1 MHGNLSN
8 QMFSS
13 SGVAQWLAC
22 WAHNPKV
29 HGSRPCSAISLPHVC
44 MMRSLTRSW
53 VVLVGLRIWGSRGLL
68 VGMCVGF
75 LGCCRPFTSK
85 CGCGRF
91 KLAAHSQISV
101 LPFDCFWWASF
112 FPRVFPLRFWLVL
125 VQSGSLARFLG
136 PFLSLEDI
144 HTPVHLFI
152 PGLASRFGLD
162 SF

>member
-44 MMRSLTRSW
+44 MMRSLARSW

-91 KLAAHSQISV
+91 KLATHSQISV

-112 FPRVFPLRFWLVL
+112 FPRMFLVRLWLVQASDWDAHGLL
-125 VQSGSLARFLG
+125 VASGGLRVCFMMRA
-136 PFLSLEDI
+136 LS
-144 HTPVHLFI
+144 FI
-152 PGLASRFGLD
+152 LMCLRSPEV
-162 SF
+162 